1 MIETTIRDKYFNLLR
16 SHFANPQED
25 YLAQAAELG
34 RELVM
39 ANIPPEEIA
48 ELHED
53 ALQRL
58 GAEFPDAK
66 LIGAANLISQPL
78 MELLMAYGM
87 AFREQLDER
96 KRAEETLREERDKA
110 QNYLDVAEVM
120 FVIIGADQKVT
131 LVNNTCCGILGYKEE
146 GIIGKNW
153 FDNFI
158 PERIKDEVKTFFQKL
173 MAGEIEAAEY
183 FENPVLTKSGE
194 ERIIAWCNTLLRDKA
209 GNIIGTLS
217 SGEDITERKR
227 MEEALRESEGRFRA
241 LAESTSDWIWEVD
254 ENAVYTYTSPKI
266 KELLGYEPEEIIG
279 KTPFDLMTLEGVKRV
294 AAEFGAIAEAQKLFD
309 RLENENLHKDGRILV
324 LETSGVPIFDA
335 NGNFRG
341 YRGIDRDITERK
353 RAEEQITASLKE
365 KEVLLREIHHRVKNN
380 LQVVS
385 SLLNMQARATKN
397 KDTLDILSESRNRLN
412 AMALIHSQLYE
423 GGNLSE
429 INMKGFMDKLVVQL
443 LQIYSVP
450 ETKIT
455 PVVHAVECSLPI
467 STAVP
472 VGLIANEL
480 LTNAFKHAFVNRK
493 EGKIEVNLRASE
505 KGVVDLTVSDDGVGL
520 PEGFVINTSK
530 TLGLSVVKI
539 LAEDQLDGK
548 LEVVSDKGTTCKVE
562 FEMAEGL

>member
-1 MIETTIRDKYFNLLR
+1 MIETTIRDKYYSLLR
-16 SHFANPQED
+16 SHFVNPQEE

-53 ALQRL
+53 AIQRL
-58 GAEFPDAK
+58 GAEFPEAK
-66 LIGAANLISQPL
+66 LIGASNLISQPL
-78 MELLMAYGM
+78 MELLMAYGL
-87 AFREQLDER
+87 AFRERLDER
-96 KRAEETLREERDKA
+96 KRAEETLRE
-110 QNYLDVAEVM
+110 
-120 FVIIGADQKVT
+120 
-131 LVNNTCCGILGYKEE
+131 
-146 GIIGKNW
+146 
-153 FDNFI
+153 
-158 PERIKDEVKTFFQKL
+158 
-173 MAGEIEAAEY
+173 
-183 FENPVLTKSGE
+183 
-194 ERIIAWCNTLLRDKA
+194 
-209 GNIIGTLS
+209 
-217 SGEDITERKR
+217 
-227 MEEALRESEGRFRA
+227 SEGRFQA
-241 LAESTSDWIWEVD
+241 LTESTSDWIWEVD

-279 KTPFDLMTLEGVKRV
+279 KTPFDLMTPEGVKRV
-294 AAEFGAIAEAQKLFD
+294 AAEFGAIAEAQKPFD

-335 NGNFRG
+335 NGDFRG

-353 RAEEQITASLKE
+353 QTEEKIKASLKE

-397 KDTLDILSESRNRLN
+397 KNAFAILSESRDRIN

-429 INMKGFMDKLVVQL
+429 INMNGFMDKLVVQL
-443 LQIYSVP
+443 LQIHSVP

-472 VGLIANEL
+472 VGLIVNEL
-480 LTNAFKHAFVNRK
+480 LTNAFKHAFVNK
-493 EGKIEVNLRASE
+493 KQGKIKVSLSASE
-505 KGVVDLTVSDDGVGL
+505 KGAVSLAVSDDGVGL
-520 PEGFVINTSK
+520 PEGFDINASK
-530 TLGLSVVKI
+530 TLGLRVVKI
-539 LAEDQLDGK
+539 LAEEQLDGK

-562 FEMAEGL
+562 FEMAEE